1 LIDYL
6 ESLDRA
12 IVFAVNSW
20 NSPFWDEFMWI
31 ISGKI
36 TWIPLYFLLLFLAYR
51 KIGLKNAILFLI
63 FVVLTIV
70 IADAISVYALK
81 ETFQRYRPSHHALLT
96 EKLHYYNQGNGDFY
110 TGGQYGFVSSHA
122 TNFFVIA
129 WCFTLVFF
137 KSYPKT
143 VYFLFFCALLV
154 CYSRLYLG
162 VHYLSDVI
170 GGALLGTSIAFLS
183 YRFVWKKIVEKFPA
197 DLIKF

>member
-12 IVFAVNSW
+12 IVLAVNSW

-36 TWIPLYFLLLFLAYR
+36 TWIPLYVILLFLAYR
-51 KIGLKNAILFLI
+51 KIGLKASILFLV

-81 ETFQRYRPSHHALLT
+81 ETFQRYRPSHHVMLN
-96 EKLHYYNQGNGDFY
+96 EKLHYYNQGNGNFY

-129 WCFTLVFF
+129 WCFTLVFI
-137 KSYPKT
+137 KT
-143 VYFLFFCALLV
+143 YRKIVYFLFFCALLV

-170 GGALLGTSIAFLS
+170 GGALLGTTIAFLT
-183 YRFVWKKIVEKFPA
+183 YKFVWKKVVERFPA
-197 DLIKF
+197 ENN

>member
-1 LIDYL
+1 MIEYF
-6 ESLDRA
+6 ESIDRA
-12 IVFAVNSW
+12 IVLTVNSW

-31 ISGKI
+31 VSGKI

-51 KIGLKNAILFLI
+51 KIGLKAAFLFLV

-70 IADAISVYALK
+70 IADTISVYALK
-81 ETFQRYRPSHHALLT
+81 ETFQRYRPSHNTLISD
-96 EKLHYYNQGNGDFY
+96 KLHYYRIMSQEFY

-129 WCFTLVFF
+129 WCFALVFF
-137 KSYPKT
+137 KTYPKT

-170 GGALLGTSIAFLS
+170 GGALLGTTIAFLT
-183 YRFVWKKIVEKFPA
+183 YKFVWKKVVEKFPA
-197 DLIKF
+197 DNN